1 MRIVI
6 NGTLRKLLA
15 GSEYFSG
22 VNSMRNELNDDGIR
36 VVIGEQC
43 YYSCKIN
50 VTDVLEICVNILLIA
65 FYHVKLFL
73 TNHVVKSF

>member
-1 MRIVI
+1 
-6 NGTLRKLLA
+6 
-15 GSEYFSG
+15 
-22 VNSMRNELNDDGIR
+22 MRNELNDDGVR